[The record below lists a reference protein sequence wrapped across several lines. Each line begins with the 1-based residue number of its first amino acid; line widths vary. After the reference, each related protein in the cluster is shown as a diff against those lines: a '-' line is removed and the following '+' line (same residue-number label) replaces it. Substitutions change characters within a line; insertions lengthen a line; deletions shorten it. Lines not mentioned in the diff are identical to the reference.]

1 MPSVDPPVAD
11 TSPDDVKDAAAEA
24 SLLRK
29 GSALLRTWRAIFD
42 GLVALAVLEAR
53 LVGLSAAAILGLGLA
68 AGVLFITAWLLL
80 MAGFAL
86 WLVYLGAG
94 WGLALLCIA
103 LINALTGGGL
113 VVLII
118 KLSRNLLFQATRR
131 QMTAIIREKQH
142 AGTEEI
148 HP

>member
-1 MPSVDPPVAD
+1 MSSVEPSGDAPAE
-11 TSPDDVKDAAAEA
+11 DVKGAAVEA
-24 SLLRK
+24 SLLHK
-29 GSALLRTWRAIFD
+29 GAALLRAWHAIFE
-42 GLVALAVLEAR
+42 GLTALAALEAR
-53 LVGLSAAAILGLGLA
+53 LAGLSAAAILGLGVA
-68 AGVLFITAWLLL
+68 AGVLFAAAWLLL
-80 MAGFAL
+80 MAGLAV
-86 WLVYLGAG
+86 WLVDLGAG

-113 VVLII
+113 VMLII

-148 HP
+148 HS